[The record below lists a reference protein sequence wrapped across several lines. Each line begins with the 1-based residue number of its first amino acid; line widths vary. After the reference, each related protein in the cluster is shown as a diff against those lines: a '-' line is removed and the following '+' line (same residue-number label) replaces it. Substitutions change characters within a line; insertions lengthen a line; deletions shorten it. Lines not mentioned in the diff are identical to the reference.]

1 MKPSAFPV
9 TIMVENNKEEVIFQ
23 HLCLNLGMLQR
34 GFIKVKS
41 LYHLKPHCTIYFL
54 CNSKVNEKI
63 ANVMIESDFDEL

>member
-9 TIMVENNKEEVIFQ
+9 KLIVENNKEEVIFE

-34 GFIKVKS
+34 GFTKVKS

-63 ANVMIESDFDEL
+63 ESVVIESDLQEL

>member
-9 TIMVENNKEEVIFQ
+9 KLIVENNKEEVIYEQ
-23 HLCLNLGMLQR
+23 LYTNLGMLQR

-63 ANVMIESDFDEL
+63 ANVVIESDLQEL